1 VFIRN
6 YIAFYK
12 TVLIVDRMK
21 ALAIN
26 SQFYLLGISILGV
39 VVAIVVVV
47 GMRSTAMEIIDK

>member
-1 VFIRN
+1 
-6 YIAFYK
+6 
-12 TVLIVDRMK
+12 MK

>member
-1 VFIRN
+1 
-6 YIAFYK
+6 
-12 TVLIVDRMK
+12 ME
-21 ALAIN
+21 ALTIN

>member
-12 TVLIVDRMK
+12 TVLIVDRME
-21 ALAIN
+21 ALTIN